1 MPDFLP
7 MNTPKNERKKV
18 MIPIIKAGTAI
29 DASIKDRLNPT
40 ARASMLV
47 ATDRTN
53 KTLKL
58 EELTTCF
65 APLDNDS

>member
-1 MPDFLP
+1 
-7 MNTPKNERKKV
+7 MNPI
-18 MIPIIKAGTAI
+18 MIAGTII

-40 ARASMLV
+40 ARASTLV
-47 ATDRTN
+47 ATDRIN

-65 APLDNDS
+65 ASLDSDS